1 MGKFSIRSIL
11 VFVSA
16 LALTSLANAA
26 GETLPLPTIDIA
38 QFLSWIGLLVMAV
51 FTVASAMLSVY
62 LTIKGTKAI
71 RQAF

>member
-1 MGKFSIRSIL
+1 MGRFTIIRSVIFL
-11 VFVSA
+11 AVLAAASA
-16 LALTSLANAA
+16 ANA
-26 GETLPLPTIDIA
+26 EDLPLPTISVDG
-38 QFLSWIGLLVMAV
+38 FLSWIGLLVMAV

>member
-1 MGKFSIRSIL
+1 MGRISIRSF
-11 VFVSA
+11 VFLAAFVLASA
-16 LALTSLANAA
+16 ANAA
-26 GETLPLPTIDIA
+26 GTDLPLPTISVEG
-38 QFLSWIGLLVMAV
+38 FLSWIGLLVMAV

>member
-1 MGKFSIRSIL
+1 MGRISIRSFVFLAAL
-11 VFVSA
+11 VLASA
-16 LALTSLANAA
+16 ANAA
-26 GETLPLPTIDIA
+26 DLPLPTISVEG
-38 QFLSWIGLLVMAV
+38 FLSWIGLLVMAV